1 MAGKKGGHHHID
13 QNGSNRKDGENMRV
27 NADER
32 IDYQE
37 RDGMGSFAPIEQ
49 TLDLVLEREHDAN
62 STLCQYFV

>member
-1 MAGKKGGHHHID
+1 MAGEKGGHHHID

-37 RDGMGSFAPIEQ
+37 RDGMGSFAPIE
-49 TLDLVLEREHDAN
+49 
-62 STLCQYFV
+62 